1 MLFLVLKIN
10 SGLKTSQVVNA
21 SHQRFN
27 MPKKVVGNFGRK
39 NATLSLKHGT
49 NLILGTCVH
58 NLAIISQV

>member
-1 MLFLVLKIN
+1 MFHVLKIN

-49 NLILGTCVH
+49 KLIIGIFVH
-58 NLAIISQV
+58 NFANISQV